1 MKKLTIAAL
10 FGALLATPVMA
21 AQYYKW
27 IDDQGVTHYTETPPP
42 ETAKGATEVKVQTRT
57 PSGAEAAVENLQK
70 QREAATKSLT
80 DAEKKKTPEKTSPSK
95 ADKAANAERC
105 KKLQANLVIMETNG
119 RVSELVEKGEKRYL
133 TEEEKTKRMD
143 DARKQIKVLCE

>member
-119 RVSELVEKGEKRYL
+119 RVSELDEKGEKRYL

>member
-27 IDDQGVTHYTETPPP
+27 IDEQGVTHYTETPPP

-95 ADKAANAERC
+95 ADKAENAERC

-119 RVSELVEKGEKRYL
+119 RVSELDEKGEKRYL

>member
-21 AQYYKW
+21 AQFYKW
-27 IDDQGVTHYTETPPP
+27 SDEQGVTHYSESPPP

-57 PSGAEAAVENLQK
+57 PSGSEAAVENLQK

-80 DAEKKKTPEKTSPSK
+80 DAEKKKTPGKTSPAK
-95 ADKAANAERC
+95 ADKSEYAERC
-105 KKLQANLVIMETNG
+105 KKLQANLATMESSG
-119 RVSELVEKGEKRYL
+119 RVSEPDENGEKRYL
-133 TEEEKTKRMD
+133 TEEEKNKRMD
-143 DARKQIKVLCE
+143 DTRRQIKAYCD